1 MSPGPEIN
9 EASAKNYSSARC
21 PLTRNHFSVHG
32 RFEKG
37 EVVNVGASGTDVIA
51 LPFLRYVVDMS
62 YLPLSVRHLTSI
74 FARVRKGLFEE
85 VMESVAV
92 LATTF

>member
-1 MSPGPEIN
+1 M
-9 EASAKNYSSARC
+9 
-21 PLTRNHFSVHG
+21 
-32 RFEKG
+32 
-37 EVVNVGASGTDVIA
+37 IA